1 MTQKATIFGVVAAAA
16 IFGLLVPLDRL
27 FDAFQP
33 LTVALS
39 IMAAALLVRL
49 NRGMPTLD
57 WKSVEPEARKK
68 LTTEIVGVTREY
80 VMIVAICAALLLT
93 LLALTTVG
101 RPATHL
107 LIEPIRRS
115 LSGLIGS
122 MVALCIGRMGYVV
135 WRDYDIVRV
144 QKALIDAAADK
155 DAQEREAKTAIEKI
169 ADMRAT
175 NVHGAGSSTPKAWDA

>member
-1 MTQKATIFGVVAAAA
+1 MIQKATISGFVVAAA
-16 IFGLLVPLDRL
+16 IFGLFVPLDRL

-39 IMAAALLVRL
+39 IMAAALL
-49 NRGMPTLD
+49 
-57 WKSVEPEARKK
+57 
-68 LTTEIVGVTREY
+68 GVTREY
-80 VMIVAICAALLLT
+80 VMIATICAALLLT

-101 RPATHL
+101 KPAAQL
-107 LIEPIRRS
+107 WIEPVQRL
-115 LSGLIGS
+115 LSALVGS

-155 DAQEREAKTAIEKI
+155 EEQEREAQAAVDKV

-175 NVHGAGSSTPKAWDA
+175 NVRGVASPAPKAWDA